1 MLSFS
6 SYIEDIDELI
16 NAGCCNETIQMTHE
30 FNYKL
35 MLAMDKYL
43 TYSFYKL
50 DNLPPLTQLRLKL
63 DVFIISNFNGFDIFT
78 KRKNRIKEH
87 SGFLFENVIDLI

>member
-16 NAGCCNETIQMTHE
+16 NAGCCNETIHMTHE

-35 MLAMDKYL
+35 ILAMDKYL

-50 DNLPPLTQLRLKL
+50 NSLPPLTMLRLRL
-63 DVFIISNFNGFDIFT
+63 EVFIISNFDGFDAYT
-78 KRKNRIKEH
+78 KFKNLIKEH
-87 SGFLFENVIDLI
+87 SGYLFDNVIDLI